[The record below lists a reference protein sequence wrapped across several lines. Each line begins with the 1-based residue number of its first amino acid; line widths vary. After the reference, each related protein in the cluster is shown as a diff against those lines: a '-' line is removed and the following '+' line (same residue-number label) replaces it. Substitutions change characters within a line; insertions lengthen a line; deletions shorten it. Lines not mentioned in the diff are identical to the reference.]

1 MMWFREGGPW
11 MYAILATD
19 LGVGAMAG
27 LAFLL
32 AVGSRF
38 APVARWPARILA
50 GLTVAA
56 AVLPVIEGAIGWW
69 SGLAMME
76 AALEHAAEEHQETL
90 RAYGEAAARI
100 PLYFGIGS
108 TGVLTVGALVSLV
121 IAAIPHAAAE
131 D

>member
-1 MMWFREGGPW
+1 MWFREGGPW

-50 GLTVAA
+50 GLTLAA
-56 AVLPVIEGAIGWW
+56 TVLPVVEGAIGWW

-76 AALEHAAEEHQETL
+76 AALEHAAEEHQEKL
-90 RAYGEAAARI
+90 RAFGEAAARI

-121 IAAIPHAAAE
+121 IAAIPHAATE